1 MTSGSAGAAYLVIAD
16 EIVDRIRK
24 GDLKPGD
31 RAPSTRQIT
40 RDWGV
45 AMATATKVLAELR
58 SRGAVLTR
66 SGVGSVVADDP
77 SLRPAPARRPAAASP
92 PARARS
98 VRRGA
103 GTATRERII
112 SSAIAIADAEGIAA
126 VSLRRIAVDLDVST
140 MSLYRSIAN
149 KDDLLVGMMDALM
162 GEEAWPAPPPRGWR
176 AQLEYIA
183 HRQWR
188 GYQSHP
194 WLAQIVSLT
203 RPQLA
208 PNAMRHT
215 EWCLR
220 AIDGCGLDD
229 TTRLYIVLT
238 LFGHVRGAATGL
250 ESEQQAERDTG
261 IDIEEWMRVHDA
273 RFAPVIQSGRFPH
286 LAKLDNNANVDFD
299 LDALF
304 EFGLT
309 RLLDGFGAL
318 IEGRQRGRTLNV

>member
-1 MTSGSAGAAYLVIAD
+1 MTSASAEPTYLAIANQI
-16 EIVDRIRK
+16 EERIRQ
-24 GDLKPGD
+24 GGLKPGD
-31 RAPSTRQIT
+31 RVPSTRQIT
-40 RDWGV
+40 REWSV

-58 SRGAVLTR
+58 SRGAILTR
-66 SGVGSVVADDP
+66 TGAGPVVADHP
-77 SLRPAPARRPAAASP
+77 SFRPAPPPP
-92 PARARS
+92 PARSRS
-98 VRRGA
+98 VHSGA

-112 SSAIAIADAEGIAA
+112 QTAIGIADAEGIAA

-140 MSLYRSIAN
+140 MSLYRSIAS

-162 GEEAWPAPPPRGWR
+162 GEEAWPATPPRGWR

-183 HRQWR
+183 RRQWR

-208 PNAMRHT
+208 PHAMRHT
-215 EWCLR
+215 EWVLR
-220 AIDGCGLDD
+220 AIDGHGLDS

-286 LAKLDNNANVDFD
+286 LAKLDNDADVDFD
-299 LDALF
+299 LTALF

-309 RLLDGFGAL
+309 RLLDGFAAL
-318 IEGRQRGRTLNV
+318 IDGRRRGRPLDA

>member
-1 MTSGSAGAAYLVIAD
+1 MTSGAAGPVYLVIAD
-16 EIVDRIRK
+16 EIVGRIRK

-31 RAPSTRQIT
+31 RVPSTRQIT

-58 SRGAVLTR
+58 SRGAVLVR
-66 SGVGSVVADDP
+66 PGAGSVVASDP
-77 SLRPAPARRPAAASP
+77 SLRPAPARRPAAPPP

-98 VRRGA
+98 VHSGA
-103 GTATRERII
+103 GTATRDRII
-112 SSAIAIADAEGIAA
+112 SSAIAIADAEGVAV
-126 VSLRRIAVDLDVST
+126 VSLRRIAVNLDVST
-140 MSLYRSIAN
+140 MSLYRRIAN
-149 KDDLLVGMMDALM
+149 KEDLLVGMMDALM
-162 GEEAWPAPPPRGWR
+162 GAEAWPTPPPRGWR

-215 EWCLR
+215 EWSLR

-286 LAKLDNNANVDFD
+286 LAKLDNNADVDFD

-304 EFGLT
+304 EFGLA
-309 RLLDGFGAL
+309 RLLDGFAAL
-318 IEGRQRGRTLNV
+318 IEGRQRGRALDG

>member
-1 MTSGSAGAAYLVIAD
+1 MTSTSAEPTYLAIASQI
-16 EIVDRIRK
+16 EDRIRQ

-40 RDWGV
+40 REWGI

-58 SRGAVLTR
+58 SRGAILTR
-66 SGVGSVVADDP
+66 SGVGSVVAGP
-77 SLRPAPARRPAAASP
+77 PPLRPAPSSA
-92 PARARS
+92 PARPRS
-98 VRRGA
+98 VHSGT

-112 SSAIAIADAEGIAA
+112 ETAIAIADAEGLAA
-126 VSLRRIAVDLDVST
+126 VSLRRIAVELDVAT
-140 MSLYRSIAN
+140 MTLYRSIAS
-149 KDDLLVGMMDALM
+149 KDDLLVGMMDTLM
-162 GEEAWPAPPPRGWR
+162 GEEAWPTTPPRGWR

-194 WLAQIVSLT
+194 WLAQVVSLT

-215 EWCLR
+215 EWVLR
-220 AIDGCGLDD
+220 AIDGHGLDS

-261 IDIEEWMRVHDA
+261 IDMEEWMRVHDA
-273 RFAPVIQSGRFPH
+273 RFAPVFQSGRFPH
-286 LAKLDNNANVDFD
+286 LAKLDNNMDVDVD
-299 LDALF
+299 LTALF

-309 RLLDGFGAL
+309 RLLDGLTIL
-318 IEGRQRGRTLNV
+318 IDCRRRRHTRDP